1 MEKSG
6 LLCLYVVSQLVEIAV
21 DEGQIQHEFSLSDT
35 SVIEEKE
42 LMKIAAFIGYR
53 TRTVKVARVSF
64 EKLPFPCIIQGLE
77 PTEFMVVINAN
88 QEKVLVLDPR
98 LSRPQE
104 LSHQELRELSGDTV
118 ILLKHQAIKKKTQ
131 PFGFKWFIPTIM
143 KFRKVLLEVLIDAF
157 MIQLL
162 GLFGPI
168 ITQVVIDKVLV
179 HSSLST
185 LNVMAVGLVLI
196 ALFELIFGVAKNY
209 VFSNTTNKIDV
220 LLSSRLYD
228 HLLRLPLRY
237 FEARRVG
244 DTVARVRELEN
255 IRHFLTG
262 TPMSA
267 FLDVIFLAVYLVV
280 MFFYSANLTLVVIL
294 TIPLFIVLSAI
305 ATPLFKERLDER
317 FATGAEAQ
325 SFLVE
330 SVTGM
335 NTIKS
340 LALEPK
346 LKRKWNSYQASY
358 IVASFKSTVLSGN
371 IGAIGQFIQKVSD
384 LLILW
389 FGAKLVIDGK
399 LTVGQL
405 IAFRMLAG
413 KVSGPLLRIV
423 QIWQEFQQTSVS
435 IERIGDIFNTPTE
448 EVREENKTRLG
459 QINGE
464 ITFENV
470 TFRYDLNRAPAINQM
485 SFTIPAS
492 TTVGIVGRSG
502 SGKSTLTRLIQR
514 LYVPEAGKILI
525 DGSNIA
531 VADTAWLRSQ
541 IGVVLQEN
549 FLFNLSIRD
558 NIAINNPGVSTEQVI
573 ASAVAAGAHDFIL
586 EFPQGYDTM
595 VGEQGVGLSGGQKQR
610 VAIARALIMEP
621 KILIF
626 DEATSAL
633 DYESERIIQTNLKEI
648 AKNRTVLIIAHRLST
663 VRDADMIMSLDGG
676 FLVEQD
682 SITSLLMKEE
692 GVFKSLH
699 QQQGGN
705 SH

>member
-1 MEKSG
+1 MKQSG
-6 LLCLYVVSQLVEIAV
+6 LACLYIVSQLFEIAV
-21 DEGQIQHEFSLSDT
+21 DERQIQHEFSLSETT
-35 SVIEEKE
+35 SITKQT
-42 LMKIAAFIGYR
+42 LLKIAKFIGYK
-53 TRTVKVARVSF
+53 TSAVKSTKFSF
-64 EKLPFPCIIQGLE
+64 EQLPCPCILQGQE
-77 PTEFMVVINAN
+77 AETFMVLVQAN
-88 QEKVLVLDPR
+88 QEKVLIMNP
-98 LSRPQE
+98 SMTHPQE
-104 LSHQELRELSGDTV
+104 MSHQELREIIGETV
-118 ILLKHQAIKKKTQ
+118 ILLKHQVIKQKTQ
-131 PFGFKWFIPTIM
+131 PFGFKWFIPTIL
-143 KFRKVLLEVLIDAF
+143 KFKQVLIEVLIAAF

-162 GLFGPI
+162 GLFAPV

-185 LNVMAVGLVLI
+185 LNVMAIGLILV
-196 ALFELIFGVAKNY
+196 AVFEFIFGVAKNY
-209 VFSNTTNKIDV
+209 VFANTTNKIDI
-220 LLSSRLYD
+220 LLSSRLYE
-228 HLLRLPLRY
+228 HLLKLPLRY

-244 DTVARVRELEN
+244 DTVARVKELEN
-255 IRHFLTG
+255 IRAFLTG

-267 FLDVIFLAVYLVV
+267 FLDILFLIIYLII
-280 MFFYSANLTLVVIL
+280 MFFYSISLTLIVIL
-294 TIPLFIVLSAI
+294 TIPIFVILSAV
-305 ATPLFKERLDER
+305 ATPLFKARLEER

-330 SVTGM
+330 SVSGM

-346 LKRKWNSYQASY
+346 LKRKWNSYQTQY
-358 IVASFKSTVLSGN
+358 ILASFKSTILSGN

-389 FGAKLVIDGK
+389 VGAKLVIDGQ

-413 KVSGPLLRIV
+413 KVSNPILRIV
-423 QIWQEFQQTSVS
+423 QIWQEFQQTNVS

-448 EVREENKTRLG
+448 IGSEENKTRLG
-459 QINGE
+459 AIEGD
-464 ITFENV
+464 ILFENV
-470 TFRYDLNRAPAINQM
+470 TFRYDADRAPAIDRM
-485 SFTIPAS
+485 SFHIPAGL
-492 TTVGIVGRSG
+492 TVGIVGRSG

-514 LYVPEAGKILI
+514 LYIPEAGKILI
-525 DGSNIA
+525 DGNNIA
-531 VADTAWLRSQ
+531 MIDSAWLRSQ

-549 FLFNLSIRD
+549 FLFNMSIRE
-558 NIAINNPGVSTEQVI
+558 NIAINHPSASMDQVI
-573 ASAVAAGAHDFIL
+573 EAAKLAGAHAFIL

-610 VAIARALIMEP
+610 IAIARALITDP

-633 DYESERIIQTNLKEI
+633 DYESERVIQDNLKEI

-663 VRDADMIMSLDGG
+663 VSDADLILSLDSGE
-676 FLVEQD
+676 LKEQGTIRCLLAKED
-682 SITSLLMKEE
+682 GIFQSLYR
-692 GVFKSLH
+692 
-699 QQQGGN
+699 QQGGI